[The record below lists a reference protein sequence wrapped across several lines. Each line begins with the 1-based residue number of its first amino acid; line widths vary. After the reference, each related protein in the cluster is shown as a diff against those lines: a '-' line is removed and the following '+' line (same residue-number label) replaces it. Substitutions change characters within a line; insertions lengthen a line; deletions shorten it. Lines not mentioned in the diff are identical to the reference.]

1 MSIGAARVEF
11 QIPPNH
17 VAAPQMH
24 MVPWSNGVQG
34 FIVHNNSTSDVIIT
48 NGDNNRD
55 AWTVPGGTTQ
65 TFNPPNPF
73 FSVYGNAVEVSAAT
87 GVISVELY
95 SIRQP
100 LNNNPNQ
107 QLLPGTQDVA
117 IQSGSV
123 TILGSPTVTLA
134 PGQNVGIVGTPN
146 VNIAGSANV
155 NIVAQ
160 SLTLATAD
168 GAVGGNT
175 AAMLGL
181 LTRFR
186 SDFTLTSGQVA
197 ILTLTAGII
206 GFGLTSTIIGAGRL
220 NIWISGS
227 VNPNVYL
234 VRNRSFYGSPL
245 TQSPIEKRFAVPIKT
260 GDAINIAWDDAITS
274 AAFTVRY

>member
-1 MSIGAARVEF
+1 
-11 QIPPNH
+11 
-17 VAAPQMH
+17 
-24 MVPWSNGVQG
+24 
-34 FIVHNNSTSDVIIT
+34 
-48 NGDNNRD
+48 
-55 AWTVPGGTTQ
+55 
-65 TFNPPNPF
+65 
-73 FSVYGNAVEVSAAT
+73 
-87 GVISVELY
+87 
-95 SIRQP
+95 